1 MKKAVSGET
10 KTAIKEVF
18 MKRLNGLRITSAS
31 MLLVFCLSTM
41 AWADQVDY
49 GTGVG
54 RKLGR
59 GLGNLAFGWMELLK
73 GIQEVGDNQ
82 NFIAG
87 LTWGPIYGAGNTIVR
102 EAVGAYE
109 VLTFPIPLP
118 ENFKPILQPEFV
130 LAGDR
135 PEAPDVR

>member
-1 MKKAVSGET
+1 
-10 KTAIKEVF
+10 
-18 MKRLNGLRITSAS
+18 MKRFNGLKITGVW
-31 MLLVFCLSTM
+31 MLLVFCVSTM
-41 AWADQVDY
+41 AWADQMDY

-73 GIQEVGDNQ
+73 GIQDVGDQQ

-87 LTWGPIYGAGNTIVR
+87 LTWGPIYGAGNAIVR
-102 EAVGAYE
+102 EAAGAYE
-109 VLTFPIPLP
+109 VLTFPIPIP

-130 LAGDR
+130 IAPDR